1 MHKRLPLVVLVG
13 PTAVGKT
20 QMAFEICQHFKN
32 IEIVSADSR
41 QIFRFMN
48 IGTAKPSIDEFKK
61 YPHHCIDI
69 KYPDEYFSAGEFGN
83 FARTIC
89 RSLSSKG
96 KLPLVV
102 GGSGLYI
109 RSLVE
114 GLFEVGGRNPKIK
127 TKLEEDEHEIGLE
140 KLFAQLLSVD
150 PQAAA
155 KIHRNDRQRILR
167 ALEVYLSTGESISN
181 LREKSK
187 QDTGIDPE
195 YIGLIRNRE
204 GLYKIIEER
213 VDKMV
218 AIGLINEV
226 IELRNRNY
234 NPELQ
239 SQKTVGYSE
248 IHDFLD
254 GKLDKK
260 TAIDLIKQNTRRFA
274 KRQLTWFKKNKFIQ
288 WLSVD
293 TDKEWEYAYS
303 FIIEKLSNH
312 NELYYSL
319 TKT

>member
-1 MHKRLPLVVLVG
+1 MHERLPLVVLVG
-13 PTAVGKT
+13 PTAIGKT
-20 QMAFEICQHFKN
+20 QMAFELFQHFEN

-41 QIFRFMN
+41 QIFRFMD
-48 IGTAKPSIDEFKK
+48 IGTAKPSIDELKK

-83 FARTIC
+83 LARTIC
-89 RSLSSKG
+89 RSLSSKE

-109 RSLVE
+109 RSLVD
-114 GLFEVGGRNPKIK
+114 GLFKVGDRNPEIK
-127 TKLEEDEHEIGLE
+127 TKLEAEEHEFGLE
-140 KLFAQLLSVD
+140 KLYAQLLSVD
-150 PQAAA
+150 PQTAA

-167 ALEVYLSTGESISN
+167 ALEVYLSTGESISD

-195 YIGLIRNRE
+195 YIGLIRNR
-204 GLYKIIEER
+204 GDLYKNIEER

-218 AIGLINEV
+218 ASGLINEV
-226 IELRNRNY
+226 IELKNKNY
-234 NPELQ
+234 TSELQ

-254 GKLDKK
+254 GKFDKK

-274 KRQLTWFKKNKFIQ
+274 KHQLTWFKKNKYIQ

-293 TDKEWEYAYS
+293 TDKEWEYARS
-303 FIIEKLSNH
+303 LIIEKLSNH
-312 NELYYSL
+312 
-319 TKT
+319 K